1 MKCLGFILFLYLHF
15 NILSSQ
21 SVEPPQVGVL
31 DFEPRGIPTS
41 LSQRFT
47 EDFRNELEK
56 ANLAQVID
64 RGTLL
69 STLED
74 RGYDRTNCT
83 TDHCEALIGKL
94 LDVKF
99 IISGSIE
106 YSDSVYVIDMNMV
119 SVNTGSIE
127 KSKTMVVGNNQ
138 NLKDNSETLAWNAF
152 DLKSPQQ
159 IAAIEERER
168 IARISSTKEIVPVEI
183 KAQFKWPS
191 TLRSTLVPG
200 WGQLYSDHR
209 TLGWSLMGSELAL
222 SGIALLFYKSYEYKL
237 KDINLYNRMYAN
249 TSDPNKVKEFRE
261 ILLTAEK
268 DQVRYLDYFTYTLF
282 TMGTI
287 WGLNIVHA
295 AIVDLDR
302 NVSDLPKVDIVYN
315 ELSQQPQLRFSIALD

>member
-74 RGYDRTNCT
+74 RGYERTNCT
-83 TDHCEALIGKL
+83 TDYCEALIGKL

-106 YSDSVYVIDMNMV
+106 YTDSVYVIDMNMV

-127 KSKTMVVGNNQ
+127 KSKTMVVGSNQ
-138 NLKDNSETLAWNAF
+138 NLKNDSETLAWNAF

-168 IARISSTKEIVPVEI
+168 IARIASREEVVPVEI

-191 TLRSTLVPG
+191 ALRSTLVPG

-209 TLGWSLMGSELAL
+209 RLGWSLMGSELAL
-222 SGIALLFYKSYEYKL
+222 GGLALIFYKSYEYQL
-237 KDINLYNRMYAN
+237 KDLDLYNRMYAS
-249 TSDPNKVKEFRE
+249 TTDQNKVKEFRE
-261 ILLTAEK
+261 IILKAEK
-268 DQVRYLDYFTYTLF
+268 DHIRHIDNFTYTLF
-282 TMGTI
+282 AMGSI
-287 WGLNIVHA
+287 WALNIVHA
-295 AIVDLDR
+295 VIVDLDR
-302 NVSDLPKVDIVYN
+302 EVSKMPQLDIVYN
-315 ELSQQPQLRFSIALD
+315 KSTNQPQLSLSIALD

>member
-47 EDFRNELEK
+47 EDFRNELKK

-74 RGYDRTNCT
+74 RGFERSNCN
-83 TDHCEALIGKL
+83 TDYCEALIGRL
-94 LDVKF
+94 LDVQF
-99 IISGSIE
+99 IISGSIV
-106 YSDSVYVIDMNMV
+106 YSDSVYTIDMNMV

-127 KSKTMVVGNNQ
+127 KSKTMVGGSNQ
-138 NLKDNSETLAWNAF
+138 NLKDVSETLAWNAF

-168 IARISSTKEIVPVEI
+168 IARIASREEVVPVEI

-191 TLRSTLVPG
+191 ALRSTLVPG
-200 WGQLYSDHR
+200 WGQCRWPFKLSFDFYWNNFFTRGYSCY
-209 TLGWSLMGSELAL
+209 SLSFFN
-222 SGIALLFYKSYEYKL
+222 S
-237 KDINLYNRMYAN
+237 
-249 TSDPNKVKEFRE
+249 
-261 ILLTAEK
+261 
-268 DQVRYLDYFTYTLF
+268 
-282 TMGTI
+282 
-287 WGLNIVHA
+287 
-295 AIVDLDR
+295 
-302 NVSDLPKVDIVYN
+302 SDL
-315 ELSQQPQLRFSIALD
+315 LR

>member
-1 MKCLGFILFLYLHF
+1 MKFLGFIFIALFHF

-21 SVEPPQVGVL
+21 YVELPQVGVL

-56 ANLAQVID
+56 SNLAQVID

-74 RGYDRTNCT
+74 RGYERYNCT
-83 TDHCEALIGKL
+83 TDYCEALIGKL

-99 IISGSIE
+99 IISGSIV
-106 YSDSVYVIDMNMV
+106 YSDSVYTIDMNMV

-127 KSKTMVVGNNQ
+127 KSKTMVVGSNQ
-138 NLKDNSETLAWNAF
+138 NLKDVSETLAWNAF

-168 IARISSTKEIVPVEI
+168 ITRIASTKEIVPVNIES
-183 KAQFKWPS
+183 QFKWPS
-191 TLRSTLVPG
+191 TLRSTLLPG

-209 TLGWSLMGSELAL
+209 TLGWSLMGTELAL
-222 SGIALLFYKSYEYKL
+222 GGIALLFYKSYEYKL

-249 TSDPNKVKEFRE
+249 TSDPDKVREFRE

-268 DQVRYLDYFTYTLF
+268 DQVRYLDNFTYTLF

-287 WGLNIVHA
+287 WALNIVHA

-315 ELSQQPQLRFSIALD
+315 ELSQQPQLRLSIALD

>member
-15 NILSSQ
+15 NILFSQ

-74 RGYDRTNCT
+74 RGYERTNCT
-83 TDHCEALIGKL
+83 TDYCEALIGKL

-106 YSDSVYVIDMNMV
+106 YTDSVYVIDMNMV

-127 KSKTMVVGNNQ
+127 KSKTMVVGSNQ
-138 NLKDNSETLAWNAF
+138 NLKNDSETLAWNAF

-168 IARISSTKEIVPVEI
+168 IARIASREEVVPVEI

-191 TLRSTLVPG
+191 ALRSTLVPG

-209 TLGWSLMGSELAL
+209 RLGWSLMGSELAL
-222 SGIALLFYKSYEYKL
+222 GGLALIFYKSYEYQL
-237 KDINLYNRMYAN
+237 KDLDLYNRMYAS
-249 TSDPNKVKEFRE
+249 TTDQNKVKEFRE
-261 ILLTAEK
+261 IILKAEK
-268 DQVRYLDYFTYTLF
+268 DHIRHIDNFTYTLF
-282 TMGTI
+282 AMGSI
-287 WGLNIVHA
+287 WALNIVHA
-295 AIVDLDR
+295 VIVDLDR
-302 NVSDLPKVDIVYN
+302 EVSKMPQLDIVYN
-315 ELSQQPQLRFSIALD
+315 KSTNQPQLSLSIALD

>member
-1 MKCLGFILFLYLHF
+1 MKCLGFIFIALFHF

-21 SVEPPQVGVL
+21 YVELPQVGVL
-31 DFEPRGIPTS
+31 DFEPRGVPTS

-64 RGTLL
+64 RGTIL
-69 STLED
+69 STLEN
-74 RGYDRTNCT
+74 RGYERYNCT
-83 TDHCEALIGKL
+83 TDYCEALIGKL

-106 YSDSVYVIDMNMV
+106 YSDSVYTIDMNMV

-127 KSKTMVVGNNQ
+127 KSKTMVVGSYQ
-138 NLKDNSETLAWNAF
+138 NLKDDSETLAWNAF
-152 DLKSPQQ
+152 DLNSPQQ

-168 IARISSTKEIVPVEI
+168 IARIASREEVVPAEI

-191 TLRSTLVPG
+191 ALRSTLVPG

-222 SGIALLFYKSYEYKL
+222 GGLALIFYKSYEYQL
-237 KDINLYNRMYAN
+237 KDLDLYNRMYAS
-249 TSDPNKVKEFRE
+249 TTDQNKVKEFRE
-261 ILLTAEK
+261 IILKAEK
-268 DQVRYLDYFTYTLF
+268 DHIRHIDNFTYTLF
-282 TMGTI
+282 AMGSI
-287 WGLNIVHA
+287 WALNIVHA
-295 AIVDLDR
+295 VIVDLDR
-302 NVSDLPKVDIVYN
+302 EVSKMPQLDIVYN
-315 ELSQQPQLRFSIALD
+315 KSTNQPQLSLSIALD

>member
-1 MKCLGFILFLYLHF
+1 MKFLGFIFIILLHI
-15 NILSSQ
+15 NILFSQ
-21 SVEPPQVGVL
+21 SIEPPQVGVL
-31 DFEPRGIPTS
+31 DFEPRGIPTF

-47 EDFRNELEK
+47 EDFRNELKK

-74 RGYDRTNCT
+74 RGYERSNCN
-83 TDHCEALIGKL
+83 TDYCEALIGRL
-94 LDVKF
+94 LDVQF
-99 IISGSIE
+99 IISGSIV
-106 YSDSVYVIDMNMV
+106 YSDSVYTIDMNMV

-127 KSKTMVVGNNQ
+127 KSKTMVGGSNQ
-138 NLKDNSETLAWNAF
+138 NLKDVSETLAWNAF

-168 IARISSTKEIVPVEI
+168 IAKIASTEEIVPVEI
-183 KAQFKWPS
+183 KAQFKWP
-191 TLRSTLVPG
+191 TALRSTLVPG

-222 SGIALLFYKSYEYKL
+222 GGIALLFYKSYEYKL

-249 TSDPNKVKEFRE
+249 TSDPNKVREFRE

-268 DQVRYLDYFTYTLF
+268 DQVRYLDNFTYTLF

-315 ELSQQPQLRFSIALD
+315 ELSQKPQLRFSIALD

>member
-1 MKCLGFILFLYLHF
+1 MKCLGFILTLFFHF
-15 NILSSQ
+15 NILFSQ
-21 SVEPPQVGVL
+21 SVELPQVGVL

-74 RGYDRTNCT
+74 RGYERTNCT

-138 NLKDNSETLAWNAF
+138 NLKDDSETLAWNAF

-168 IARISSTKEIVPVEI
+168 IARIASREEVVPVEN

-191 TLRSTLVPG
+191 ALRSTLVPG

-209 TLGWSLMGSELAL
+209 RLGWSLMGSELAL
-222 SGIALLFYKSYEYKL
+222 GGIALLFYKSYEYKL

-249 TSDPNKVKEFRE
+249 TSDPNKVREFRE

-315 ELSQQPQLRFSIALD
+315 ELAQQPQLRLSIALD

>member
-1 MKCLGFILFLYLHF
+1 MKFLGFILIILLHI
-15 NILSSQ
+15 NILFSQ
-21 SVEPPQVGVL
+21 SIETPQVGVL
-31 DFEPRGIPTS
+31 DFEPRGIPTF

-47 EDFRNELEK
+47 EDFRNELKK

-74 RGYDRTNCT
+74 RGYERSNCN
-83 TDHCEALIGKL
+83 TDYCEALIGRL
-94 LDVKF
+94 LDVQF
-99 IISGSIE
+99 IISGSIV
-106 YSDSVYVIDMNMV
+106 YSDSVYTIDMNMV

-127 KSKTMVVGNNQ
+127 KSKTMVGGSNQ
-138 NLKDNSETLAWNAF
+138 NLKDVSETLAWNAF

-168 IARISSTKEIVPVEI
+168 IAKIASTEEIVPVEI
-183 KAQFKWPS
+183 KAQFKWP
-191 TLRSTLVPG
+191 TALRSTLVPG

-222 SGIALLFYKSYEYKL
+222 GGIALLFYKSYEYKL

-249 TSDPNKVKEFRE
+249 TSDPNKVREFRE

-268 DQVRYLDYFTYTLF
+268 DQVRYLDNFTYTLF

-287 WGLNIVHA
+287 WVLNIAHA

-315 ELSQQPQLRFSIALD
+315 ELAQQPQLRLSIALD

>member
-1 MKCLGFILFLYLHF
+1 
-15 NILSSQ
+15 
-21 SVEPPQVGVL
+21 
-31 DFEPRGIPTS
+31 
-41 LSQRFT
+41 
-47 EDFRNELEK
+47 
-56 ANLAQVID
+56 
-64 RGTLL
+64 
-69 STLED
+69 
-74 RGYDRTNCT
+74 
-83 TDHCEALIGKL
+83 
-94 LDVKF
+94 
-99 IISGSIE
+99 
-106 YSDSVYVIDMNMV
+106 MNMV

-127 KSKTMVVGNNQ
+127 KSKTMVVGSNQ
-138 NLKDNSETLAWNAF
+138 NLKDVSETLAWNAF

-168 IARISSTKEIVPVEI
+168 IAKIASTEEIVPVEI

-249 TSDPNKVKEFRE
+249 TSDPNKVREFRE

-268 DQVRYLDYFTYTLF
+268 DQVRYLDNFTYTLF

-287 WGLNIVHA
+287 WALNIAHA

>member
-1 MKCLGFILFLYLHF
+1 MKCLGFILFFYLHL

-106 YSDSVYVIDMNMV
+106 YLDSIYTIDMNMV

-138 NLKDNSETLAWNAF
+138 NLKDDSETLAWNAF

-168 IARISSTKEIVPVEI
+168 IARIASREEVVPVEI

-191 TLRSTLVPG
+191 SLRSTLVPG

-209 TLGWSLMGSELAL
+209 RLGWSLMGSELAL
-222 SGIALLFYKSYEYKL
+222 GGLALIFYKSYEYKL
-237 KDINLYNRMYAN
+237 KDLDLYNRMYAS
-249 TSDPNKVKEFRE
+249 TTDQNKVKEFRE
-261 ILLTAEK
+261 IILKAEK
-268 DQVRYLDYFTYTLF
+268 DHIRHMDNFTYTLF
-282 TMGTI
+282 AMGSI
-287 WGLNIVHA
+287 WALNIVHA
-295 AIVDLDR
+295 VIVDLDR
-302 NVSDLPKVDIVYN
+302 EVSKMPQLDIVYN
-315 ELSQQPQLRFSIALD
+315 KSTNQPQLSLSIALD

>member
-1 MKCLGFILFLYLHF
+1 MKFLGFILIILLHI
-15 NILSSQ
+15 NILFSQ
-21 SVEPPQVGVL
+21 SIETPQVGVL
-31 DFEPRGIPTS
+31 DFEPRGIPTF

-47 EDFRNELEK
+47 EDFRNELKK

-74 RGYDRTNCT
+74 RGYERSNCN
-83 TDHCEALIGKL
+83 TDYCEALIGRL
-94 LDVKF
+94 LDVQF
-99 IISGSIE
+99 IISGSIV
-106 YSDSVYVIDMNMV
+106 YSDSVYTIDMNMV

-127 KSKTMVVGNNQ
+127 KSKTMVGGSNQ
-138 NLKDNSETLAWNAF
+138 NLKDVSETLAWNAF

-168 IARISSTKEIVPVEI
+168 IAKIASTEEIVPVEI
-183 KAQFKWPS
+183 KAQFKWP
-191 TLRSTLVPG
+191 TALRSTLVPG

-222 SGIALLFYKSYEYKL
+222 GGIALLFYKSYEYKL

-249 TSDPNKVKEFRE
+249 TSDPNKVREFRE

-315 ELSQQPQLRFSIALD
+315 ELAQQPQLRLSIALD

>member
-74 RGYDRTNCT
+74 RGYERTNCT
-83 TDHCEALIGKL
+83 TDYCEALIGKL

-127 KSKTMVVGNNQ
+127 KSKTMVVGSNQ
-138 NLKDNSETLAWNAF
+138 NLKNDSETLAWNAF

-168 IARISSTKEIVPVEI
+168 IARIASREEVVPVEI

-191 TLRSTLVPG
+191 ALRSTLVPG

-209 TLGWSLMGSELAL
+209 RLGWSLMGSELAL
-222 SGIALLFYKSYEYKL
+222 GGLALIFYKSYEYQL
-237 KDINLYNRMYAN
+237 KDLDLYNRMYAS
-249 TSDPNKVKEFRE
+249 TTDQNKVKEFRE
-261 ILLTAEK
+261 IILKAEK
-268 DQVRYLDYFTYTLF
+268 DHIRHIDNFTYTLF
-282 TMGTI
+282 AMGSI
-287 WGLNIVHA
+287 WALNIVHA
-295 AIVDLDR
+295 VIVDLDR
-302 NVSDLPKVDIVYN
+302 EVSKMPQLDIVYN
-315 ELSQQPQLRFSIALD
+315 KSSNQPQLSLSIALD

>member
-74 RGYDRTNCT
+74 RGYERTNCT
-83 TDHCEALIGKL
+83 TDYCEALIGKL

-127 KSKTMVVGNNQ
+127 KSKTMVVGSNQ
-138 NLKDNSETLAWNAF
+138 NLKNDSETLAWNAF

-168 IARISSTKEIVPVEI
+168 IARIASREEVVPVEI

-191 TLRSTLVPG
+191 ALRSTLVPG

-209 TLGWSLMGSELAL
+209 RLGWSLMGSELAL
-222 SGIALLFYKSYEYKL
+222 GGLALIFYKSYEYQL
-237 KDINLYNRMYAN
+237 KDLDLYNRMYAS
-249 TSDPNKVKEFRE
+249 TTDQNKVKEFRE
-261 ILLTAEK
+261 IILKAEK
-268 DQVRYLDYFTYTLF
+268 DHIRHIDNFTYTLF
-282 TMGTI
+282 AMGSI
-287 WGLNIVHA
+287 WALNIVHA
-295 AIVDLDR
+295 VIVDLDR
-302 NVSDLPKVDIVYN
+302 EVSKMPQLDIVYN
-315 ELSQQPQLRFSIALD
+315 KSTNQPQLSLSIALD

>member
-74 RGYDRTNCT
+74 RGYERTNCT
-83 TDHCEALIGKL
+83 TDYCEALIGKL

-106 YSDSVYVIDMNMV
+106 YSDSLYTIDMNMV

-138 NLKDNSETLAWNAF
+138 NLKDDSETLAWNAF

-168 IARISSTKEIVPVEI
+168 IARIASREEVVPVEI

-191 TLRSTLVPG
+191 ALRSTLVPG

-209 TLGWSLMGSELAL
+209 RLGLSLMGSELAL
-222 SGIALLFYKSYEYKL
+222 GGLALIFYKSYEYQL
-237 KDINLYNRMYAN
+237 KDLDLYNRMYAS
-249 TSDPNKVKEFRE
+249 TTDQNKVKEFRE
-261 ILLTAEK
+261 IILKAEK
-268 DQVRYLDYFTYTLF
+268 DHIRHIDNFTYTLF
-282 TMGTI
+282 AMGSI
-287 WGLNIVHA
+287 WALNIVHA
-295 AIVDLDR
+295 VIVDLDR
-302 NVSDLPKVDIVYN
+302 EVSKMPQLDIVYN
-315 ELSQQPQLRFSIALD
+315 KSTNQPQLSLSIALD